1 MSVKALERSG
11 AIVRPDVI
19 EAGVRIAKRA
29 SRRAGA
35 ERSRLHR
42 HREVDDRRIL
52 LRPPIGHA
60 LAAQRRVELVLMR
73 LYHDVHA
80 ISLAHANYVKD
91 TPDIL
96 RIYLARPRHQ
106 TRPHDTQPDEIHTHR
121 RQKVEIILHKR
132 QVGVERRCDG
142 DPRSILHA
150 RTHALTHALTHA
162 RTYARTLYTT
172 FTPRKNRWRP
182 SASTNIR
189 SRTTTGDTPAAW
201 TATATANRHASLS
214 WDDIVAAAA
223 TDTPLAG

>member
-1 MSVKALERSG
+1 
-11 AIVRPDVI
+11 
-19 EAGVRIAKRA
+19 
-29 SRRAGA
+29 
-35 ERSRLHR
+35 
-42 HREVDDRRIL
+42 
-52 LRPPIGHA
+52 
-60 LAAQRRVELVLMR
+60 MR

-189 SRTTTGDTPAAW
+189 SRTTTGDTPAAL

-214 WDDIVAAAA
+214 WDIVVDMWSERGEIQKLPQKKQKKQKPQKKTLANLSGCRPAAADA
-223 TDTPLAG
+223 TLHLLVKCQALSVLVMY